1 MTGPKIPG
9 QVNPPGRIMQ
19 SGLPLVGEI
28 DVAITS
34 NVQVVA
40 AAEGFGIARGYYR
53 LHPSRLR
60 IELHEAVPIVGHEDT
75 SVGRDFQPV
84 RPAAILD
91 RERPLAAGGDLEDAP
106 EGNVDDIEI
115 AVGVE

>member
-1 MTGPKIPG
+1 
-9 QVNPPGRIMQ
+9 
-19 SGLPLVGEI
+19 
-28 DVAITS
+28 
-34 NVQVVA
+34 
-40 AAEGFGIARGYYR
+40 
-53 LHPSRLR
+53 
-60 IELHEAVPIVGHEDT
+60 VPIVGHEDT

-91 RERPLAAGGDLEDAP
+91 RERPLAAGGDLEDPP